1 MVLLCFFLFLW
12 GFFVFSILLFLT
24 LMKKNNQLTPGSD
37 STIRSLA
44 THTKEECALGNV
56 IPVYSNLLKG
66 ALERI
71 MRLFFVLIL
80 NFGDGLLWIIFHLFF
95 WNSLHFLG
103 YFSLQPEMIEA
114 VLGLELFLLLCFS
127 HHRKWNSIMH
137 LQADALIKEMNCIRA
152 RNARFKGLFRLCY
165 GL

>member
-1 MVLLCFFLFLW
+1 M
-12 GFFVFSILLFLT
+12 GGFVFSILLFLT

-71 MRLFFVLIL
+71 MRLFFCINIEFWGWLALDNFPFVLL
-80 NFGDGLLWIIFHLFF
+80 KLVTFSGVFFSAARNDRSNVGFGTLPAALFF
-95 WNSLHFLG
+95 SPQKMKF
-103 YFSLQPEMIEA
+103 Y
-114 VLGLELFLLLCFS
+114 
-127 HHRKWNSIMH
+127 
-137 LQADALIKEMNCIRA
+137 
-152 RNARFKGLFRLCY
+152 NAFAS
-165 GL
+165 